1 MFDAK
6 ITRFFSFSSLH
17 SHFRTTVARTD
28 FYFLFFAFS
37 MRSSTFWWIDFTQT
51 QILPNILRFFLFNF
65 RSAWIRRI
73 DNTNNCPRHIYSIF
87 PSPTCVGRSMLTHR
101 SMHIILYNLIFG
113 AFVPISQIQIVS
125 ALRKWSVQ
133 CTHSIRSKW
142 YEAWIKRNSI
152 SIEWIDTLSY
162 GWFCRWKLLAVET
175 IEEFDSAR
183 VCLWRSSKRSVSG
196 ELRESIFGLI
206 QIDNHFSFPIEPRS
220 RVFLPQSAPSAS
232 THQKFTFY

>member
-37 MRSSTFWWIDFTQT
+37 MRSSTFCWIDFTQT

-73 DNTNNCPRHIYSIF
+73 DNTNNCPRRIYSIF

-101 SMHIILYNLIFG
+101 SMYIILYNLIFG

-162 GWFCRWKLLAVET
+162 GWNPNCWYVDSLILPLKIARRWNDWRIWFGACVSVA
-175 IEEFDSAR
+175 IEQTVR
-183 VCLWRSSKRSVSG
+183 
-196 ELRESIFGLI
+196 FGRI
-206 QIDNHFSFPIEPRS
+206 AGIDFRTYTNW
-220 RVFLPQSAPSAS
+220 
-232 THQKFTFY
+232 